1 MLEIDLPKKE
11 HKLPIALTQDEVV
24 NLLDQPNTKQK
35 LGLRDKAILETL
47 YATGMRVSEL
57 INLKLQDLHEVS
69 WFSASTR

>member
-1 MLEIDLPKKE
+1 M
-11 HKLPIALTQDEVV
+11 V

-57 INLKLQDLHEVS
+57 INLKLQDLHEDLGLVRVLGKGDQR
-69 WFSASTR
+69 AVNTY